1 MKRRKYDIEMDEPYQ
16 AAADRRS
23 GGQRVGGGHS
33 VSPDTASW
41 EVA

>member
-1 MKRRKYDIEMDEPYQ
+1 MKRQKYDIEMDEPYQ

-23 GGQRVGGGHS
+23 GVGGGHS